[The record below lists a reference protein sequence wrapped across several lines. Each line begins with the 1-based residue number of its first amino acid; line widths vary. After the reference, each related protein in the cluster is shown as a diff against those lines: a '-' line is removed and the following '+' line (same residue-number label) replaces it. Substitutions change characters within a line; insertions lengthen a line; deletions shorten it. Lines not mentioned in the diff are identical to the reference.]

1 MAKIDEKIFDLAKP
15 LVEEKDLELVD
26 VEFVKEGTEWF
37 LRIFIDKPEG
47 ITLDDCELIS
57 RALDSKL
64 DEVDYISIAYHLEV
78 SSPGI
83 ERTLKTTKAF
93 QRFIGHLINVTT
105 YIPLNNQKKHRGKL
119 IFATDEQLVLKT
131 NDDTDLIIPREKISK
146 ANLVW
151 VEEAK
156 S

>member
-1 MAKIDEKIFDLAKP
+1 MAKIEEKIFDLAKP

-37 LRIFIDKPEG
+37 LRFFIDKPEG

-57 RALDSKL
+57 RILDPKL
-64 DEVDYISIAYHLEV
+64 DEVDYISTAYHLEV

-83 ERTLKTTKAF
+83 ERPLKTTEAF
-93 QRFIGHLINVTT
+93 QRFIGHIINVTT
-105 YIPLNNQKKHRGKL
+105 YTALNNQKKHRGKL
-119 IFATDEQLVLKT
+119 ISATDDQLVLQT
-131 NDDTDLIIPREKISK
+131 DEDTELIIPREKVSK

>member
-1 MAKIDEKIFDLAKP
+1 MAKIEEKIFDLAKP

-37 LRIFIDKPEG
+37 LRFFIDKPEG

-57 RALDSKL
+57 RILDPKL
-64 DEVDYISIAYHLEV
+64 DEVDYISTAYHLEV

-83 ERTLKTTKAF
+83 ERTLKTTEAF
-93 QRFIGHLINVTT
+93 QRFIGHIINVTT
-105 YIPLNNQKKHRGKL
+105 YTALNNQKKHRGKL
-119 IFATDEQLVLKT
+119 ISATDDQLVLQT
-131 NDDTDLIIPREKISK
+131 DEDTELIIPREKVSK

>member
-1 MAKIDEKIFDLAKP
+1 MAKIEEKVYDLAKP
-15 LVEEKDLELVD
+15 LIEEKGLELVD
-26 VEFVKEGTEWF
+26 VEYVKEGTEWF

-57 RALDSKL
+57 RMLDPKL
-64 DEVDYISIAYHLEV
+64 DEVDNIPMAYHLEV

-83 ERTLKTTKAF
+83 ERPLKTTEAF
-93 QRFIGHLINVTT
+93 LRFIGYLINVTT
-105 YIPLNNQKKHRGKL
+105 YIPINNQKKHIGKL
-119 IFATDEQLVLKT
+119 ISATDEQLVMKT
-131 NDDTDLIIPREKISK
+131 DEDTDLIIPREKVSK

-151 VEEAK
+151 VEEGK